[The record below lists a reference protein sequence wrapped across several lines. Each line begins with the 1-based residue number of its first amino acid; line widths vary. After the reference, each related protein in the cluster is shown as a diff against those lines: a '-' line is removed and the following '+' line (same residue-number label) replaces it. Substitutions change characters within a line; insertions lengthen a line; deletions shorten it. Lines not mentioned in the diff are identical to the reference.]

1 MTNQTNGCLGPGVEG
16 NKVTFVGDGN
26 FSVSWCG
33 GYIAKFRIYS
43 LNKCS

>member
-26 FSVSWCG
+26 FLYLEVVVVTLPNSESTV
-33 GYIAKFRIYS
+33 
-43 LNKCS
+43 